1 MLLICI
7 YLHTSFIMLY
17 HQFSSESK
25 AWGLKLVDPQ
35 IQTRYATCCGW
46 LQISAFNCMIKSMKE
61 KMMDRFG
68 HWWWLLK
75 DLGEILCRGFKVGC
89 MAGWNGIGGID
100 FSSSQFSLEQSQLT
114 TKKSALGCYKLSVL
128 RAGSRI
134 IPRRK
139 DNRSTIG
146 QKSEQGKSG
155 DGGMQDKPEN

>member
-1 MLLICI
+1 MLLIYI
-7 YLHTSFIMLY
+7 YLHTSLIRLY
-17 HQFSSESK
+17 DHFSSESK
-25 AWGLKLVDPQ
+25 AWGLKLVYPQ
-35 IQTRYATCCGW
+35 IQIRCATYCGW
-46 LQISAFNCMIKSMKE
+46 LQTSASNCMIKMKE

-75 DLGEILCRGFKVGC
+75 DLGEVLCRGFKVGC
-89 MAGWNGIGGID
+89 MAGWNGIGGMD
-100 FSSSQFSLEQSQLT
+100 FSSSQLSLEQSQLT
-114 TKKSALGCYKLSVL
+114 TKKSAFGCYKPNVL

-139 DNRSTIG
+139 DNQSTIR